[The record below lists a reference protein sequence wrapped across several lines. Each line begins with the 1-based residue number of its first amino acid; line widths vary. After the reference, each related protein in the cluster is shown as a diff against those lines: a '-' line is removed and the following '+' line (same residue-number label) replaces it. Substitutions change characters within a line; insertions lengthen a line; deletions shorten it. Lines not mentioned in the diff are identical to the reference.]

1 MTTVET
7 MTERHNE
14 TADPTVGRRAKQSPT
29 DIMLSAWK
37 LFETV
42 GFDNATMTDIAE
54 AAGISRRT
62 LFNHFPSK
70 VSLLFPAADE
80 FMAGL
85 TQKLTGRPTEERLV
99 VSITECVLELG
110 DESTKLAEQY
120 EPGPEVLKARMSDEA
135 IKYSRELWAHKMEAA
150 ALTRLGDA
158 PGASIKAAFVGAV
171 AAQFLTEI
179 LHLIRRTGKPH
190 REALS
195 DVMDNLRDLLQ

>member
-1 MTTVET
+1 MTTVDT

-14 TADPTVGRRAKQSPT
+14 TADPAVGRRAKQSPA
-29 DIMLSAWK
+29 DIMLGAWEV
-37 LFETV
+37 FDTV
-42 GFDNATMTDIAE
+42 GYDTATMTDIAT

-70 VSLLFPAADE
+70 VSLLFPVADA
-80 FMAGL
+80 FMTGL
-85 TQKLTGRPTEERLV
+85 TERLNTRPADERLV
-99 VSITECVLELG
+99 VSIAECVIEMA
-110 DESTKLAEQY
+110 DESTKLAEQHS
-120 EPGPEVLKARMSDEA
+120 PGPEILKARMSDEA

-179 LHLIRRTGKPH
+179 LHLMRNTGKTH
-190 REALS
+190 SEALRE
-195 DVMDNLRDLLQ
+195 VMDNLRDLLQ